1 MKTIKEL
8 EKNEHLISDLKN
20 EDGKKIRIVDD
31 KKIIQIEE
39 KTQEDIDFNR
49 RCNLCRM
56 RNKN

>member
-49 RCNLCRM
+49 ICNLWRM

>member
-49 RCNLCRM
+49 RCNLWRM